1 MQYAILCYHSENVV
15 CAWSK
20 EEDAAV
26 MAKLAAVHGPL
37 ARAGSSD
44 RLPA

>member
-1 MQYAILCYHSENVV
+1 MRYALLCYHQEDVV

-26 MAKLAAVHGPL
+26 MEEM
-37 ARAGSSD
+37 
-44 RLPA
+44 

>member
-1 MQYAILCYHSENVV
+1 MIYAVLCYHSEDVV

-26 MAKLAAVHGPL
+26 KMLMIDGEKFLEATET
-37 ARAGSSD
+37 D
-44 RLPA
+44 